1 MKCEDMKKGLEDL
14 DVLILFED
22 DSKSADIKLVWPA
35 LGLERARVMR
45 AEETDWPG
53 EGRHG
58 GL

>member
-35 LGLERARVMR
+35 LAWRER
-45 AEETDWPG
+45 E
-53 EGRHG
+53 
-58 GL
+58 